1 MLAPT
6 KKLENKG
13 LPVVHSRLE
22 IRIRVKD
29 IVS

>member
-6 KKLENKG
+6 KKLGNKG
-13 LPVVHSRLE
+13 FPVVRPWLE